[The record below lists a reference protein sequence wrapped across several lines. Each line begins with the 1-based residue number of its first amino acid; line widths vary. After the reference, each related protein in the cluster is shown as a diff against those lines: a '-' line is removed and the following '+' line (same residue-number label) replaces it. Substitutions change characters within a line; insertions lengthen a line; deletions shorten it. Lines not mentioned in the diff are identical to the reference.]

1 MIFFRVSEFVL
12 QAEGEHV
19 VLQVGG
25 ETVECRARL
34 VAHDVVVGSELQPFH
49 NVPCGAEADGPSQC
63 VGDARPARAERI
75 ARYFRI
81 GVVDVVFGYQREGRI
96 LDVVG
101 EKDVTAPERTQVGVR
116 CGQCRRIG
124 AFCWRSVYRAACR
137 RGTRPAVWS
146 YPGRSRTGSMRR
158 NRNIVFWRTALCWTG
173 RFPSGNRCRSSCGR
187 CPFPDIRIRDSRRRR
202 P

>member
-101 EKDVTAPERTQVGVR
+101 EKDVTAPERTQVSDAGSAAVLGLLLEVCVPGCVPKR
-116 CGQCRRIG
+116 YSP
-124 AFCWRSVYRAACR
+124 RSVVV
-137 RGTRPAVWS
+137 P
-146 YPGRSRTGSMRR
+146 RSVS
-158 NRNIVFWRTALCWTG
+158 NRKHASK
-173 RFPSGNRCRSSCGR
+173 P
-187 CPFPDIRIRDSRRRR
+187 
-202 P
+202 